1 MKTHVHMKTSMWMF
15 IAALCGMTKTGN
27 VHHHA
32 ASLSNEILLGNKMEQ
47 NTYSRKTRT
56 NLKIVMQ
63 HKRWQTP
70 LKEEYV
76 PYCSIYINSRKPK
89 STCSDTKQSSG
100 CLRTRKEGG
109 MAEGPER
116 TFGADGNVGCL
127 VCGDG
132 FMSICIC
139 QLLPNCTLNTSAKLL
154 KKKTKNT
161 ILLSSWSW
169 DPFSN
174 GNPRST
180 LLCPSST
187 AAPDFTQPPWPTLP
201 HSPFYLALCLTTG
214 LSSLEPFDFSRG
226 FTTAK
231 AHACI

>member
-1 MKTHVHMKTSMWMF
+1 MKTHVHMKTCMWMF

-32 ASLSNEILLGNKMEQ
+32 ASLSNEILLGNKMKQ
-47 NTYSRKTRT
+47 NTYTRKTRT
-56 NLKIVMQ
+56 NLKIVMR

-76 PYCSIYINSRKPK
+76 PYCSIYMNSRKPK
-89 STCSDTKQSSG
+89 STCSDTKQSAG

-154 KKKTKNT
+154 KKNQKTPFCWAPGLGTHSAMAAPAAPYFALPPQRPSNSHSLPGPPCHT
-161 ILLSSWSW
+161 APFILL
-169 DPFSN
+169 F
-174 GNPRST
+174 
-180 LLCPSST
+180 
-187 AAPDFTQPPWPTLP
+187 
-201 HSPFYLALCLTTG
+201 ALQ
-214 LSSLEPFDFSRG
+214 SFHP
-226 FTTAK
+226 
-231 AHACI
+231 